1 MPTVAFE
8 GETHDEIVRKVRRWL
23 ASLEGEESRLSAL
36 EAVDRASELTKDALT
51 IIASAAPGPV
61 AHSEVIKALTRMGY
75 DATDGT
81 RRAVSSGLSA
91 LNDVSG
97 GSLVKRVEGAR
108 RSAVYEMNAAV
119 AKQVLRA
126 LRR

>member
-1 MPTVAFE
+1 
-8 GETHDEIVRKVRRWL
+8 
-23 ASLEGEESRLSAL
+23 
-36 EAVDRASELTKDALT
+36 VDRASELTKDALT